1 VSPKVKQRFHD
12 IIRRSGIRPERALE
26 VGGLMGDDSLL
37 RFPELAGAERYCL
50 NLVELPSDG
59 EVTAVKGDANDMSV
73 FKDDSFDLVVCCST
87 LEHDKRFWLSVAEMK
102 RVLRP
107 GGLLVI
113 GVPGYVKDKERDQGR
128 STLTYRVHYRFDY
141 YRFSEQAVREVFFD
155 GMERVRVR
163 ATMTPPRLIGH
174 GRKPL
179 RSEDRR
185 RAAVKVRSVRAR
197 LRSQVRAWRG
207 ARTRRP
213 LRRSRSG

>member
-1 VSPKVKQRFHD
+1 MSPKVKQRFHD

-26 VGGLMGDDSLL
+26 VGGLMGEDSLL

-59 EVTAVKGDANDMSV
+59 EVTAVKGDANDMSI
-73 FKDDSFDLVVCCST
+73 FKDDAFDLVVCCST

-113 GVPGYVKDKERDQGR
+113 GVPGYVKDEERDQGR
-128 STLTYRVHYRFDY
+128 STLTYRVHYKFDY

-174 GRKPL
+174 GRKPS
-179 RSEDRR
+179 RRTGKRR
-185 RAAVKVRSVRAR
+185 RVAVKLRAVRSRIAAR
-197 LRSQVRAWRG
+197 R
-207 ARTRRP
+207 
-213 LRRSRSG
+213 

>member
-1 VSPKVKQRFHD
+1 
-12 IIRRSGIRPERALE
+12 

-113 GVPGYVKDKERDQGR
+113 GVPGYVKDEERDQGR
-128 STLTYRVHYRFDY
+128 STLTYRVHYKFDY

-163 ATMTPPRLIGH
+163 AMMTPPRLIGH
-174 GRKPL
+174 GRKPS
-179 RSEDRR
+179 RTGYRGAVAVTA
-185 RAAVKVRSVRAR
+185 RAVRSRISAR
-197 LRSQVRAWRG
+197 R
-207 ARTRRP
+207 
-213 LRRSRSG
+213 